1 MISAHPPVLKSAK
14 TLQRDER
21 HRHLFAPVLY
31 SDVKTSKPT
40 NYVEVLKLMRQNL
53 AHKNNGIVPAFLQD
67 EIIFQSSYV
76 MLEMGFATGHIF
88 DYVFKQLPKYPDW
101 QEIIY
106 HELLS
111 TSSETQSIHSLAL
124 IAFIKETMRIAAKAK
139 KFPMLIRPRRVL
151 KDTTICGYSLPK
163 GTGIAMNMY
172 AIHHNPERW
181 ENPDEFNPAR
191 FYHIPGGAAPE
202 GIINERDGWF
212 TPFGTGLRKCP
223 EFTGNSSLRTLHLL
237 LNKVFEDFKLTFY
250 S

>member
-1 MISAHPPVLKSAK
+1 
-14 TLQRDER
+14 
-21 HRHLFAPVLY
+21 
-31 SDVKTSKPT
+31 
-40 NYVEVLKLMRQNL
+40 MRQNL

-151 KDTTICGYSLPK
+151 KDTTIYRACSATFRFLRLALERYF
-163 GTGIAMNMY
+163 Y
-172 AIHHNPERW
+172 AR
-181 ENPDEFNPAR
+181 
-191 FYHIPGGAAPE
+191 
-202 GIINERDGWF
+202 
-212 TPFGTGLRKCP
+212 
-223 EFTGNSSLRTLHLL
+223 SSVPRP
-237 LNKVFEDFKLTFY
+237 
-250 S
+250 